1 MLIPDQSLTEAVC
14 VTQLRRRSRTQPAA
28 ARILIIS

>member
-1 MLIPDQSLTEAVC
+1 MLIPDQSLTQAGC
-14 VTQLRRRSRTQPAA
+14 VTPLRRRSRAQPAA